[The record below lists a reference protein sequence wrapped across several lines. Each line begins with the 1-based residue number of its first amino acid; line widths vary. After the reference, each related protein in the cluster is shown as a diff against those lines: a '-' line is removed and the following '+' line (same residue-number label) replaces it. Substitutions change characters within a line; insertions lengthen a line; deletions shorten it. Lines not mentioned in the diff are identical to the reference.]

1 MRLSYLVTAAAVLAV
16 LSGCQRTSFGGFPGQ
31 RTTNPQVVQPQ
42 PISPAPVGGVEA
54 GQLPDA
60 TSDPNQFPSAPNA
73 SATDTTQIAANAQ
86 DLTKEELIGR
96 WTLAADGQTCDIFL
110 SLTKWTGGCR
120 AASRGC
126 SGQSAVISAWD
137 VRGKQVV
144 LADSTGANVA
154 GLYKTASER
163 YSGALTSGGT
173 VGMSR

>member
-73 SATDTTQIAANAQ
+73 SATDTTQIAH
-86 DLTKEELIGR
+86 
-96 WTLAADGQTCDIFL
+96 
-110 SLTKWTGGCR
+110 
-120 AASRGC
+120 
-126 SGQSAVISAWD
+126 
-137 VRGKQVV
+137 
-144 LADSTGANVA
+144 
-154 GLYKTASER
+154 
-163 YSGALTSGGT
+163 
-173 VGMSR
+173 

>member
-1 MRLSYLVTAAAVLAV
+1 M
-16 LSGCQRTSFGGFPGQ
+16 
-31 RTTNPQVVQPQ
+31 
-42 PISPAPVGGVEA
+42 
-54 GQLPDA
+54 
-60 TSDPNQFPSAPNA
+60 
-73 SATDTTQIAANAQ
+73 
-86 DLTKEELIGR
+86 TKEELIGR

-110 SLTKWTGGCR
+110 SLTKWTGGYR

-137 VRGKQVV
+137 VKGKQVV